1 MSKGPFEAQS
11 FIPTRF
17 STAEEKAKFGNIFL
31 HFIASDWKDSLFT
44 KSFYTRLSNC
54 FGHIAHFDRNG
65 FIATWFTCEKHRFE
79 FIRHTLA
86 WPCYGQ
92 PEHTFCDV
100 EAAIQV
106 EVRKRNYLEL
116 YRMRSE
122 EELRSAEMALLERLE
137 GKYRKPAPPA
147 TDAEIAIHPAST
159 DFVAE
164 RQTKRHPLSEAVQQ
178 SLF

>member
-17 STAEEKAKFGNIFL
+17 SSAEEEAKFGNTFL
-31 HFIASDWKDSLFT
+31 HFIASDWKESLFT
-44 KSFYTRLSNC
+44 KSFYNRLSTC

-65 FIATWFTCEKHRFE
+65 FIATWFTCERHRFD

-86 WPCYGQ
+86 WPCYGK

-106 EVRKRNYLEL
+106 EVRKRDYLEL
-116 YRMRSE
+116 YRMRSD

-137 GKYRKPAPPA
+137 GKYRKPAEPA
-147 TDAEIAIHPAST
+147 TETDTVIRPAST
-159 DFVAE
+159 DFMAE
-164 RQTKRHPLSEAVQQ
+164 GQVKRRSHSEAVQQ